1 MCSDFEEDPIDT
13 LNWSDFLPYHPIFHT
28 NEVEQLENGSS
39 KSYENTP
46 RKQSCLTASISK
58 NLIVVVGSE
67 IRVLNLMEFKY
78 AWRQAAERDELGQDD
93 IDDGEYLPEWINNVK
108 YVTLDTPY
116 ITYNIRSITVNFKE
130 KGTLIAVAGD
140 YEVSVV
146 VMPKSTSFSAY
157 YKIGTYY
164 HVVGSSPIAKV
175 LWHPMSESGSHLVV
189 LTEDMKLRMYNV
201 LEDVNEPE
209 QVFCFSPT
217 PQNEFVS
224 FSTESTK
231 AVSFCFGQGQ
241 EGWGS
246 FIVYVVTDS
255 GDIYSMC
262 PVVPN
267 KCICNKVFLDQLACL
282 ISKKYSEVEKL
293 VVEHKVKNCYNLLNQ
308 YRRQFEWMSA
318 IYKQIGNS
326 DSNKVVF
333 SPPAIGRQSI
343 QLQGPYFIQPTP
355 WELSAHMT
363 DASDIIC
370 LGTQPVNVIVIAFNN
385 GRVDVCLEVDRVE
398 ALWKIDGALD
408 IDNPTLILYECIDLG
423 FIKNFVVPTSWR
435 SQRITNS
442 MNNPSLVQDPFY
454 ADTFY
459 VYHFAGVHGI
469 VLKGWLDDLNEIM
482 KNVEDEMAME
492 DFLKKNRKSDVN
504 WIAGTLPSDPDPLI
518 GLSVMSDV
526 QLSYA
531 LLMISSTLQL
541 IYHELSIR
549 KVEKMDD
556 LYRYRFENDV
566 ENHIRNNSD
575 LTHRFPESLM
585 KYLNY
590 QGLMRQPKLV
600 LPRVPQK
607 TGGAGD
613 EIDTQFLQS
622 VMDII
627 QHEIF
632 EMKEAIKALCSRVG
646 DQSIEFKK
654 RQITDLAR
662 IRECL
667 HDFTDKKYPEL
678 LDRMRYLR
686 NNQVYL
692 ECKADTI
699 LQKLMYQNDPIPGES
714 ELQYYEALE
723 KINDALKGGNGL
735 RVKIKQLET
744 RHMTLSQDYRLL
756 SPRRSLRQS
765 KQFVILS
772 GSQLNKVENALNKE
786 MDLIDETTRKIE
798 ETQEKLKRVCEAK
811 SKA

>member
-1 MCSDFEEDPIDT
+1 MYSDFEEDPIDT
-13 LNWSDFLPYHPIFHT
+13 PNWLDFLPHHPIFHS
-28 NEVEQLENGSS
+28 NEVEQLENHSS
-39 KSYENTP
+39 KSYENTQA
-46 RKQSCLTASISK
+46 KQSCLTASISK
-58 NLIVVVGSE
+58 NLIVAVGSE

-78 AWRQAAERDELGQDD
+78 TWRQAAERGELGLDD
-93 IDDGEYLPEWINNVK
+93 LDDGEYLPEWMNDIK
-108 YVTLDTPY
+108 YVTLDTPS

-130 KGTLIAVAGD
+130 KGTLIAVVGD

-146 VMPKSTSFSAY
+146 VMPKSTSSTSTCERIH

-164 HVVGSSPIAKV
+164 HVIGSSPIAKV

-189 LTEDMKLRMYNV
+189 LTEDMKLRYQLDLMYNI

-209 QVFCFSPT
+209 QEFCFSPT
-217 PQNEFVS
+217 PQSEIVS

-241 EGWGS
+241 EGWGG
-246 FIVYVVTDS
+246 FIVYVVTD
-255 GDIYSMC
+255 
-262 PVVPN
+262 N
-267 KCICNKVFLDQLACL
+267 
-282 ISKKYSEVEKL
+282 VEKL

-318 IYKQIGNS
+318 IYKQIEN

-333 SPPAIGRQSI
+333 NPPAIGRQSI

-398 ALWKIDGALD
+398 ALWKIDGASE

-435 SQRITNS
+435 SNRITNS

-469 VLKGWLDDLNEIM
+469 VLKGWLDDLNKIM
-482 KNVEDEMAME
+482 KNIENEMAMD
-492 DFLKKNRKSDVN
+492 DFLKKNLKSDVN
-504 WIAGTLPSDPDPLI
+504 WIAGTLPSDPDPFI

-531 LLMISSTLQL
+531 LLIISSTLQL

-549 KVEKMDD
+549 RVDKMDD
-556 LYRYRFENDV
+556 LYRSIFENDI
-566 ENHIRNNSD
+566 ENNIRFNSD

-607 TGGAGD
+607 MGGTD
-613 EIDTQFLQS
+613 DVIDTQFLQS

-627 QHEIF
+627 QQEIF
-632 EMKEAIKALCSRVG
+632 EMKEAVKALCSRVEH
-646 DQSIEFKK
+646 QSIEFK
-654 RQITDLAR
+654 RQITDLAS
-662 IRECL
+662 IRYRL
-667 HDFTDKKYPEL
+667 HEFSDKQYPEL
-678 LDRMRYLR
+678 SDRMRDLR
-686 NNQVYL
+686 NNQINL

-699 LQKLMYQNDPIPGES
+699 LQKLMYQNDPIPGEF

-735 RVKIKQLET
+735 RVKIKQLQT
-744 RHMTLSQDYRLL
+744 RHKTLSQDYQLL
-756 SPRRSLRQS
+756 LPRSSLRQS

-772 GSQLNKVENALNKE
+772 GSQLNKVEDALNKE
-786 MDLIDETTRKIE
+786 MDLIDDTTRKIE
-798 ETQEKLKRVCEAK
+798 ETQEKLKRVF
-811 SKA
+811 